1 MATIRDV
8 VDLSGPLPL
17 PQRLDPRWGRLDL
30 DRGLRIS
37 GPAHASVGLRR
48 LLRRHQR
55 RFDGLLAPA
64 TPDAP
69 VLQIQADADPER
81 APSLGDDER
90 YRLRVT
96 SSGAEIDAA
105 TCFGVSHGLER
116 LLQFVARDGRGA
128 HVPAFVIEDAPHLPW
143 RGLLLDLARHHMPLA
158 TLLRTLDG
166 MAALGLNV
174 LHLHLNDDQGFRIE
188 TPGCPELFERGA
200 QGAYLRVGEI
210 ERLVADAA
218 IRGIRIVPEL
228 DVPGHAGAIVHARP
242 ELAAGVPPDALPRAF
257 GPSRHALDPTLDATW
272 ETLDAVV
279 ADLVAL
285 FPDRYLHI
293 GGDEVHPEVYVF
305 KDARRLQWCAERGLH
320 AARDVQRWFEREMA
334 GVVRRHGRR
343 AVAWDEVL
351 APDLP
356 EDVIVQSWRG
366 SSSLGAALTGGHD
379 ALSSSGYYLDLN
391 YPARVHYAF
400 DPASGP
406 EGLALAE
413 AQMLD
418 APRLASVRRGIQ
430 AVLRTAPSAPER
442 LAPIAGRVLGGEAC
456 MWSELVTPELL
467 DARLYGRLAAV
478 AERLWTDPA
487 RCDADDF
494 ERRLPALLAHLEA
507 HTDCRPLSGNEP
519 LLLRMGVR
527 PDELHHLRIALAA
540 FEPVRWYRRL
550 LGEALAI
557 HRGEGSG
564 MGSAELPRPYDADT
578 ELRRPVDLLP
588 PESLDVLAFARELAA
603 FAAAP
608 DQPSR
613 EMVLR
618 DRAHRWRMAQV
629 SLHPLQQRNADF
641 ATLAP
646 LIDLLAPVADL
657 LDAWTETR
665 ARGGDETALGA
676 KLAAL
681 GEQADAAVTA
691 EIELAV
697 LTPLRDHVGRRH
709 G

>member
-1 MATIRDV
+1 MAIIRDV

-30 DRGLRIS
+30 DRGLRII

-48 LLRRHQR
+48 LLRRHQG
-55 RFDGLLAPA
+55 RFDGVLTPA
-64 TPDAP
+64 VPDAP
-69 VLQIQADADPER
+69 ALEIHADADPER
-81 APSLGDDER
+81 APRLGDDER

-105 TCFGVSHGLER
+105 TCFGVSHALER

-128 HVPAFVIEDAPHLPW
+128 HLPALLIEDAPHLPW

-188 TPGCPELFERGA
+188 TPSCPELFERGA
-200 QGAYLRVGEI
+200 QGAYLGIGEV

-242 ELAAGVPPDALPRAF
+242 ELAAGVAPDALPRAF

-272 ETLDAVV
+272 EMLEAVV
-279 ADLVAL
+279 GDLAAL

-293 GGDEVHPEVYVF
+293 GGDEVHPDVYAF
-305 KDARRLQWCAERGLH
+305 EDTRRRQWCAERGLDD
-320 AARDVQRWFEREMA
+320 ARDVQRWFEREMA
-334 GVVRRHGRR
+334 AVVRRRGRR

-356 EDVIVQSWRG
+356 EDVVVQSWRG
-366 SSSLGAALTGGHD
+366 STSLAVALTGGHD

-413 AQMLD
+413 AKMLEE
-418 APRLASVRRGIQ
+418 PRLASVRGGVQ
-430 AVLRTAPSAPER
+430 ALLRRAPSAPER
-442 LAPIAGRVLGGEAC
+442 LAPIPGRVLGGEAC

-478 AERLWTDPA
+478 AERLWTNPA
-487 RCDADDF
+487 RCEASDF
-494 ERRLPALLAHLEA
+494 ERRLPAFLAHLEA

-527 PDELHHLRIALAA
+527 PDELHHLRVALAA
-540 FEPVRWYRRL
+540 LEPVRWYRRL

-557 HRGEGSG
+557 NRGEGSG
-564 MGSAELPRPYDADT
+564 MGTADLARPYNADT
-578 ELRRPVDLLP
+578 VLQRPVDLLP
-588 PESLDVLAFARELAA
+588 PESLDVLAFAKELED

-608 DQPSR
+608 DQPVR

-629 SLHPLQQRNADF
+629 SLHSLQQRNAHF
-641 ATLAP
+641 AALAP
-646 LIDLLAPVADL
+646 LIELLGPVADL
-657 LDAWTETR
+657 LDAWTEAR
-665 ARGGDETALGA
+665 ARNGDEAPLALQ
-676 KLAAL
+676 LTAL
-681 GEQADAAVTA
+681 GEQAGAAVTA

-697 LTPLRDHVGRRH
+697 LDPLFRHVGRSVQ
-709 G
+709 

>member
-1 MATIRDV
+1 MAIIRDV
-8 VDLSGPLPL
+8 VDLPGPLPL

-30 DRGLRIS
+30 DRGLRII

-48 LLRRHQR
+48 LLRRHQC

-64 TPDAP
+64 APDAP
-69 VLQIQADADPER
+69 VLEIHVEADPER
-81 APSLGDDER
+81 TPRLGDDER

-116 LLQFVARDGRGA
+116 LLQFLARDGRGA
-128 HVPAFVIEDAPHLPW
+128 HVPALLIEDAPRLPW

-174 LHLHLNDDQGFRIE
+174 LHLHLNDDQGFRVE
-188 TPGCPELFERGA
+188 TPSCPELVERGA
-200 QGAYLRVGEI
+200 LGAYLRVGDV

-242 ELAAGVPPDALPRAF
+242 ELAAGVAPEALPRAF

-272 ETLDAVV
+272 EMLEAVV
-279 ADLVAL
+279 GDLVAL
-285 FPDRYLHI
+285 FPDPFLHI
-293 GGDEVHPEVYVF
+293 GGDEVHPEVYAF
-305 KDARRLQWCAERGLH
+305 EDARRRDWCSERGLDD
-320 AARDVQRWFEREMA
+320 ARGVQRWFEREMA
-334 GVVRRHGRR
+334 ALVRRRGRR

-356 EDVIVQSWRG
+356 EDVVVQSWRG
-366 SSSLGAALTGGHD
+366 STSLEVALTGGHD
-379 ALSSSGYYLDLN
+379 GLSSSGYYLDLN

-400 DPASGP
+400 DPSSGP
-406 EGLALAE
+406 DGLAAAE
-413 AQMLD
+413 EKMLD
-418 APRLASVRRGIQ
+418 EPRLANVRRGMQ
-430 AVLRTAPSAPER
+430 AVLSMAQTEPER
-442 LAPIAGRVLGGEAC
+442 LAPIPGRVLGGEAC

-487 RCDADDF
+487 RCDVDDF

-507 HTDCRPLSGNEP
+507 HTDCRPLSGSEP
-519 LLLRMGVR
+519 LLLRIGVR
-527 PDELHHLRIALAA
+527 PDELHHLRVALAA

-557 HRGEGSG
+557 NRGEGSG
-564 MGSAELPRPYDADT
+564 MGTAELKRPYDADT
-578 ELRRPVDLLP
+578 VLQRPVDLLP
-588 PESLDVLAFARELAA
+588 PESLDVLAFAGELES
-603 FAAAP
+603 FAVAP
-608 DQPSR
+608 DQPVR

-629 SLHPLQQRNADF
+629 SLHPLQQRNAEF
-641 ATLAP
+641 AALAP
-646 LIDLLAPVADL
+646 LVDLLLPVADL
-657 LDAWTETR
+657 LDAWTEAR
-665 ARGGDETALGA
+665 ARGGDE
-676 KLAAL
+676 AAL
-681 GEQADAAVTA
+681 VERLDALAEQADAAVTA
-691 EIELAV
+691 EVELAV
-697 LTPLRDHVGRRH
+697 IAPLRRHVGRLPE
-709 G
+709 